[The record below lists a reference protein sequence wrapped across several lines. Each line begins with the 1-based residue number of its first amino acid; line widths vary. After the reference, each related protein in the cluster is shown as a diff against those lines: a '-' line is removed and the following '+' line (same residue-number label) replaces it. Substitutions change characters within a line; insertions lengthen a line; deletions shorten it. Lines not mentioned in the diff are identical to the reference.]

1 MADRLVEPQIED
13 VLGSIRRLTADVPA
27 RPSPTLGPLMLTQ
40 AQRVHP
46 ERGSRETSGQVVAEF
61 KPEPPPPLMMSG
73 EVHDRLAPI
82 DDEVLHE
89 IVRELLTEELQGP
102 LGEKITRNIRKMVR
116 AEIGRALS
124 EQGISAKRLK

>member
-1 MADRLVEPQIED
+1 MDDRLVEPKIED
-13 VLGSIRRLTADVPA
+13 ILGSIRRLTAEVPA
-27 RPSPTLGPLMLTQ
+27 RPSPPLGRLILTQ

-46 ERGSRETSGQVVAEF
+46 MRGVRDTEGGVMTTFRAD
-61 KPEPPPPLMMSG
+61 PPPPLTVSG

-82 DDEVLHE
+82 DEEVLQE

-124 EQGISAKRLK
+124 EQDISARRLK